1 MASRAVIVLGSGSI
15 QDRIMAEKE
24 PRLLLVDDQAHSLV
38 LLSRRLAV
46 QGYETACS
54 SSGEDALKEFAA
66 ELPDLVLL
74 DMALPDADGVDVAA
88 RMKKISQEACQIPI
102 IMTSA
107 SESSSE
113 KVRALDAGADDFIT
127 KPVHF
132 GELTARIGAQLR
144 IAELQRQLVE
154 SEKLKA
160 IFEMAGAACHELAQ
174 PLTAVI
180 GYTQMLMR
188 KNSIQDS
195 ERESLENLEKSAKRA
210 ADVIDRIRR
219 IERYEVK
226 AYGPTSSIIDLDRA
240 APDEEKKE

>member
-1 MASRAVIVLGSGSI
+1 
-15 QDRIMAEKE
+15 MAEKQY
-24 PRLLLVDDQAHSLV
+24 RLLLVDDQAHSLA

-46 QGYETACS
+46 QGYETSCS
-54 SSGEDALKEFAA
+54 PSGSEALVAFAA
-66 ELPDLVLL
+66 NLPDLVVL
-74 DMALPDADGVDVAA
+74 DMALPDADGADIAG

-102 IMTSA
+102 IMTSTTDSA
-107 SESSSE
+107 SE
-113 KVRALDAGADDFIT
+113 KVRALDAGADGFMT
-127 KPVHF
+127 KPIHF
-132 GELTARIGAQLR
+132 GELMARIGAQLR

-188 KNSIQDS
+188 KNTLPDP
-195 ERESLENLEKSAKRA
+195 ERKSLENLEKSAARA
-210 ADVIDRIRR
+210 ADVIARIRR

-226 AYGPTSSIIDLDRA
+226 AYGPTSSIIDLARA
-240 APDEEKKE
+240 APDEEEKE